1 MARSATVGRFARTEV
16 IRRPSEARIW
26 AKSPKG
32 VASLS
37 RTAAGLLRAFLQAV
51 GRAASFKKVTAQA
64 R

>member
-1 MARSATVGRFARTEV
+1 MASSASVRHFAGNIVPVRT
-16 IRRPSEARIW
+16 IEARIR

-51 GRAASFKKVTAQA
+51 GQAASFKKVTAQA